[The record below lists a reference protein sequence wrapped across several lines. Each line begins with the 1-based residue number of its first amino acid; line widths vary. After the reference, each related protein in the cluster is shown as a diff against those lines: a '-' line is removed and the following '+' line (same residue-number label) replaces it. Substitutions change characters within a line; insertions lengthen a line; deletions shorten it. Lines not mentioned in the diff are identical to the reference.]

1 MTEREKM
8 VTGEL
13 LPRRR
18 PRARRGPDARPAAHG
33 ASAAADP
40 GDEPGRFAV
49 LAELFEAVGED
60 LVEAPFHCDYGWNT
74 RLGERVYVNA
84 HCSFL
89 DCARIE
95 VGALTMLGPAVQLCA
110 ATHPVD
116 PTERE
121 AGLECAAPIVL
132 GRNVWLG
139 AGVVVGPGVTIG
151 DGSVIGAGSVVL
163 RDVPAGVWRPVCRAA
178 SCASSDPTDLKS
190 APGGCYGGRAMLAH
204 V

>member
-1 MTEREKM
+1 MTPSSSRA
-8 VTGEL
+8 GRA
-13 LPRRR
+13 PGGSRDGS
-18 PRARRGPDARPAAHG
+18 PRATPATSPAA
-33 ASAAADP
+33 SP
-40 GDEPGRFAV
+40 L
-49 LAELFEAVGED
+49 LAELFEAVGEGTV
-60 LVEAPFHCDYGWNT
+60 VEPPFHCDYGWNT

-163 RDVPAGVWRPVCRAA
+163 RDVPAGVLAAGVPCRV
-178 SCASSDPTDLKS
+178 L
-190 APGGCYGGRAMLAH
+190 REL
-204 V
+204 

>member
-1 MTEREKM
+1 M
-8 VTGEL
+8 VAGEL
-13 LPRRR
+13 YRADDPELVRERV
-18 PRARRGPDARPAAHG
+18 RARRLTGRLAA
-33 ASAAADP
+33 SDP
-40 GDEPGRFAV
+40 GDAAAGRAL
-49 LAELFEAVGED
+49 LAEFFASIGADVV
-60 LVEAPFHCDYGWNT
+60 VEPPFHCDYGWNT

-121 AGLECAAPIVL
+121 TGLECAAPIVL

-163 RDVPAGVWRPVCRAA
+163 RDVPAGVLAAGVPCRV
-178 SCASSDPTDLKS
+178 L
-190 APGGCYGGRAMLAH
+190 REL
-204 V
+204 